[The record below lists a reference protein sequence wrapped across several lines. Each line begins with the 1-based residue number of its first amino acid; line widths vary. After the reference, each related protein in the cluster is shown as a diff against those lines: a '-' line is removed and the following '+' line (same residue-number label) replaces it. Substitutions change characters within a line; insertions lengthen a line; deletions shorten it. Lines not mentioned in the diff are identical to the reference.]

1 MLIRY
6 YVFQD
11 LLENDMERWRH
22 LLVAL
27 LVVPVLILY
36 IIAAMVLSQFITGFS
51 GLIDLVYFVVAG
63 LGWIPGAAIVIRWL
77 ADNEAH

>member
-1 MLIRY
+1 MLGY
-6 YVFQD
+6 
-11 LLENDMERWRH
+11 DMKRWRH

-27 LVVPVLILY
+27 LVVPALTLY

-51 GLIDLVYFVVAG
+51 VVIDLVYYIIAG
-63 LGWIPGAAIVIRWL
+63 LAWIPGAAIVIRWL

>member
-1 MLIRY
+1 MLGY
-6 YVFQD
+6 
-11 LLENDMERWRH
+11 DMKRWRH

-27 LVVPVLILY
+27 LVVPALTLY

-51 GLIDLVYFVVAG
+51 GLIDLVYYIIAG
-63 LGWIPGAAIVIRWL
+63 LAWIPGAAIVIRWL

>member
-1 MLIRY
+1 MK
-6 YVFQD
+6 
-11 LLENDMERWRH
+11 RWRH

-27 LVVPVLILY
+27 LVVPVLTIY

-51 GLIDLVYFVVAG
+51 GFIDLVYYVLAG
-63 LGWIPGAAIVIRWL
+63 LVWIPGAALVIRWL